1 MPTYKKLTSKHKCNT
16 IVSFRTIASKHEY
29 NAMASFQTTANIG
42 KTRDKYCLLFLYI
55 WLKLDFWHLLPKLI
69 NVGILIRCE
78 GVGKNLKINKRP
90 SACIK
95 HPRVL
100 LAKSK
105 LNNIEVLIS
114 KALIDSNNSHN
125 KFALIN
131 NELKEFYDTKEE
143 TKNSI
148 NK

>member
-69 NVGILIRCE
+69 KVGILIRCE

-131 NELKEFYDTKEE
+131 NVLKEFYDMKEE